1 MSKLSLREL
10 SKEFAPRH
18 PEHPKLRYTLLVSK
32 IASRE
37 PFELLNG
44 TSKVLDYATDD
55 IGKKFEDGNLEALKG
70 NQNLFKDAT
79 TGTLIR
85 MDSLKKTDE
94 FGGGSGGSGAG
105 SDVTALVESAQC
117 LYCALVWYVFRRKL
131 ALDEIIS
138 PAQFETASNYI
149 DVTEPLEN
157 MKQLPDD
164 WIKSSILGANK
175 LYDKFRSVTD
185 YRFHRGSGKVDEIEN
200 TFKLVNRQERA
211 FGNLNKWSPA
221 DMYMIKSGHDM
232 SSITGSKSLKG
243 LNGEMKKL
251 YKEKKVVGVSLKKI
265 ESSTVL
271 FSELNLEET
280 TSSTVGFKG
289 FTLKANDRAT
299 IYDSMDI
306 YLKFGVNAYDRIQFR
321 SFGDGD
327 GLTGFQG
334 EIKGQSA
341 NQGKVSLGP
350 ATFIFKQHAR
360 VTLPTSESIATRVR
374 TKDDRLVEE
383 IYDMANSLGINNLPD
398 RGQHKILSM
407 QQSPKWRY
415 SKYLGFKIASILNNQ
430 SSTVQDKIVKDL
442 YFYAGSKNSFSGP
455 YAKIEG

>member
-32 IASRE
+32 IQNKE

-44 TSKVLDYATDD
+44 TSKILQYATDD
-55 IGKKFEDGNLEALKG
+55 IQKKFEAGNLESLKG
-70 NQNLFKDAT
+70 NQNLFKDVN
-79 TGTLIR
+79 GTIVR
-85 MDSLKKTDE
+85 MEALKKTDE

-131 ALDEIIS
+131 ALDEFIS
-138 PAQFETASNYI
+138 PEQFATASNYI

-164 WIKSSILGANK
+164 WVHSSILGANK
-175 LYDKFRSVTD
+175 LYDKFGSVTD
-185 YRFHRGSGKVDEIEN
+185 YRFHRGSSKVDEIEK
-200 TFKLVNRQERA
+200 TFKNINRQERA

-221 DMYMIKSGHDM
+221 DMYMIRSSQDL
-232 SSITGSKSLKG
+232 SSITGQKTFKG

-251 YKEKKVVGVSLKKI
+251 YNEKKVVGVSLKKI
-265 ESSTVL
+265 ESQTCI
-271 FSELNLEET
+271 FSELNLTETT
-280 TSSTVGFKG
+280 TSSVSFRG
-289 FTLKANDRAT
+289 FTLKANDRST

-306 YLKFGVNAYDRIQFR
+306 YLKFGQNTFDRIQFR

-327 GLTGFQG
+327 GLSGFQG
-334 EIKGQSA
+334 EIKGASA

-350 ATFIFKQHAR
+350 AAFIFKQHAS
-360 VTLPTSESIATRVR
+360 VTLPESNAIATRVR
-374 TKDDRLVEE
+374 TKDNKLVEE
-383 IYDMANSLGINNLPD
+383 IYDMAKSLGVNNLPD
-398 RGQHKILSM
+398 RGQHMILSM

-415 SKYLGFKIASILNNQ
+415 SKYLGFKIASVLNSQ
-430 SSTVQDKIVKDL
+430 TPTVRDKIVKDL